1 MVQPDAQLNILLCR
15 DACQGVDFTNNCY
28 LCDRKANQWVSAEEK
43 FSFHQSKLADY
54 AHDQPRWL
62 PLQPYGRQ
70 VLEKESSSAFARVK
84 LYRGWLKQKLC
95 SATTARKRY
104 QICNLQSLRTFFGDL
119 QTKCD
124 KIWVIYLQVKWLK
137 QFQGLLWGHRPTPAF
152 TFTVDSSPT
161 LSRRPELSFQLST
174 HTCQISLQL

>member
-1 MVQPDAQLNILLCR
+1 MERATYSGAVGFRLKPRYYIFTNNAMKLQVSKAHPQISWIWGLGGVNHKIWNFVLITKFGHQLLVKPDAQLNILLCR

-70 VLEKESSSAFARVK
+70 VLEKESSSAFARVE

-104 QICNLQSLRTFFGDL
+104 QICNLQSLRTFVG
-119 QTKCD
+119 
-124 KIWVIYLQVKWLK
+124 
-137 QFQGLLWGHRPTPAF
+137 GP
-152 TFTVDSSPT
+152 
-161 LSRRPELSFQLST
+161 
-174 HTCQISLQL
+174 